1 VDYASYRLW
10 RDETVARH
18 PQVRRLDCMNPAK
31 ALASWVHD
39 VQDPANDRSAATVQS
54 AVRAWSNA
62 TGIIIPAPELVVARG
77 VRDLLAAT
85 LATLRDPGSE
95 LWLPEDVYPAYWAL
109 ARDAGFT
116 PRPFATLGD
125 LPWSFLQEARPR
137 AAAILPL
144 PLSPVGR
151 WPSPSEHQSLVRW
164 LESGDGHALV
174 ADAVYTYDFP
184 TCRSVLDPLLAT
196 GRCAALW
203 SCSKSWL
210 TREALGIAHVPEA
223 WAMSIRERASVPEA
237 TLGPVVALLQ
247 DQPGLPSRQARAFQ
261 RQWQR
266 LAPSIRRAAPEWDP
280 PTTGYFS
287 EVHVNHERLLADHG
301 ILAVPASVFGAGTD
315 AISVVSCLYDL
326 ASDERGAGP
335 Q

>member
-1 VDYASYRLW
+1 
-10 RDETVARH
+10 
-18 PQVRRLDCMNPAK
+18 MNPAK
-31 ALASWVHD
+31 ALASWVHGG
-39 VQDPANDRSAATVQS
+39 QDPTNDGSAATVQS

-62 TGIIIPAPELVVARG
+62 TGITIPAHQLAVARG

-85 LATLRDPGSE
+85 LTTLRDRGSE

-116 PRPFATLGD
+116 PRSFATLGN
-125 LPWSFLQEARPR
+125 LPWSFLQEAGPR
-137 AAAILPL
+137 AAAILPV

-151 WPSPSEHQSLVRW
+151 WPSPSERESLVRW
-164 LESGDGHALV
+164 SSDGHVLI

-184 TCRSVLDPLLAT
+184 TCRSLLNPLLAT

-210 TREALGIAHVPEA
+210 TREALGIAHVPEG
-223 WAMSIRERASVPEA
+223 WASAIRDGVSSVSDA
-237 TLGPVVALLQ
+237 ALGTVVALLQ
-247 DQPGLPSRQARAFQ
+247 AQPGLPSQQAGAFR

-266 LAPSIRRAAPEWDP
+266 LTTAIRRAAPQWHP

-287 EVHVNHERLLADHG
+287 EVPVNHQRLLADHG
-301 ILAVPASVFGAGTD
+301 ILAVPASVFGARTD

-326 ASDERGAGP
+326 ASDERGAGA